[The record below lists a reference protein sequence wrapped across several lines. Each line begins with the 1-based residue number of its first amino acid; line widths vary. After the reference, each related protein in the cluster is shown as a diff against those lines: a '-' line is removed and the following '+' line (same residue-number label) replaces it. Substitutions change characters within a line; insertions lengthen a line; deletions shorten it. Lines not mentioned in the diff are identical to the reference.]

1 MTENHHDRTFARA
14 SWTLL
19 AGCVLV
25 ACAAEGAARFV
36 LDGASKIQRRTVDE
50 YALAQTIGTDGCGRK
65 HVLLVGNSLLD
76 EDVRFD
82 RVRAA
87 LADGWDARRFVIEQ
101 TFYYDWYYGLKRLF
115 HEGARPDVVVVMLSS
130 RQWIR
135 TDVRG
140 DYSAHYLI
148 RTTDLLDAARDLNMN
163 ATQTTNLVVA
173 NTSKFWGARAEI
185 RNFLLGRMM
194 PDLGALMNF
203 SSVVDSRPLTA
214 AEVESIAAERI
225 ARLNELTDS
234 YGARLV
240 VLMPVLLETKNA
252 WLGMLNAAER
262 NQVTALMP
270 AAQGSF
276 ARHLYRDAGFHLNPT
291 GAAAF
296 TDKLIPEL
304 QKTLTQW
311 SRRTRAADDDKRP
324 GHQPV
329 IEASLPFASDRHD

>member
-1 MTENHHDRTFARA
+1 MTENQHARTFARA

-25 ACAAEGAARFV
+25 ACAAEGAARFL
-36 LDGASKIQRRTVDE
+36 LDRVSKIQRRTADE
-50 YALAQTIGTDGCGRK
+50 YALAQSIGTDGCGRK
-65 HVLLVGNSLLD
+65 HVLVVGNSLLG

-87 LADGWDARRFVIEQ
+87 LADDWDARRFVIEQ
-101 TFYYDWYYGLKRLF
+101 TFYYDWYYGLRRLF
-115 HEGARPDVVVVMLSS
+115 REGARPDVVVLMLSS

-135 TDVRG
+135 SDVRG

-148 RTTDLLDAARDLNMN
+148 DRADLLDAARELNLN

-173 NTSKFWGARAEI
+173 NTSKFWGARAEM

-203 SSVVDSRPLTA
+203 SSVVDHSTLMA
-214 AEVESIAAERI
+214 EEVEPIAAERI

-240 VLMPVLLETKNA
+240 MLMPVTLDTGKGTG
-252 WLGMLNAAER
+252 WLGILRAAER
-262 NQVTALMP
+262 ERVTALMP
-270 AAQGSF
+270 AASGSF
-276 ARHLYRDAGFHLNPT
+276 PRHLYRDAGFHLNPT

-296 TDKLIPEL
+296 TDKLIPAL
-304 QKTLTQW
+304 QKTLN
-311 SRRTRAADDDKRP
+311 SVLAALARNA
-324 GHQPV
+324 G
-329 IEASLPFASDRHD
+329 

>member
-1 MTENHHDRTFARA
+1 MTENHHARTFARA
-14 SWTLL
+14 SWVLL

-36 LDGASKIQRRTVDE
+36 LDRVSKIQRRTVDE
-50 YALAQTIGTDGCGRK
+50 YALARSIGTDACGRK
-65 HVLLVGNSLLD
+65 HVLVVGNSLLE

-82 RVRAA
+82 RLRAA
-87 LADGWDARRFVIEQ
+87 LADDWDARRFVIEQ

-135 TDVRG
+135 SEIRG
-140 DYSAHYLI
+140 DYSAQYLMD
-148 RTTDLLDAARDLNMN
+148 TPDLLDAAHDLNLN

-194 PDLGALMNF
+194 PDLGGLMN
-203 SSVVDSRPLTA
+203 SSSAVDPFDVTA
-214 AEVESIAAERI
+214 AEVEAIAAGRI

-240 VLMPVLLETKNA
+240 VLLPVLLDKKNNNA

-262 NQVTALMP
+262 QRVAALMP
-270 AAQGSF
+270 AASGSF
-276 ARHLYRDAGFHLNPT
+276 PRHLYRDAGFHLNPK
-291 GAAAF
+291 GAAQF
-296 TDKLIPEL
+296 TDMLIPEL
-304 QKTLTQW
+304 QKTLNSVLATLA
-311 SRRTRAADDDKRP
+311 RNV
-324 GHQPV
+324 G
-329 IEASLPFASDRHD
+329 

>member
-1 MTENHHDRTFARA
+1 MTENHDARTFTRA
-14 SWTLL
+14 SWVLL

-25 ACAAEGAARFV
+25 ACAAEGTARFV
-36 LDGASKIQRRTVDE
+36 LDRVSKIQRRTVDE
-50 YALAQTIGTDGCGRK
+50 YALAQTIGADACGRK
-65 HVLLVGNSLLD
+65 HVLLIGNSLLE

-87 LADGWDARRFVIEQ
+87 LADDWDARRFVIEQ

-135 TDVRG
+135 SEIRG
-140 DYSAHYLI
+140 DYSAQYLMD
-148 RTTDLLDAARDLNMN
+148 TPDLLDAARDLNLN

-194 PDLGALMNF
+194 PDLGGLMN
-203 SSVVDSRPLTA
+203 SSSAVDPFDVTA
-214 AEVESIAAERI
+214 AEVEAIAAERI

-240 VLMPVLLETKNA
+240 VLLPVLLDKKNNNA

-262 NQVTALMP
+262 QRVAALMP
-270 AAQGSF
+270 APSGSF
-276 ARHLYRDAGFHLNPT
+276 PLHLYRDAGFHLNPT
-291 GAAAF
+291 GAAQF
-296 TDKLIPEL
+296 TDMLIPEL
-304 QKTLTQW
+304 QKTLNSVLATLA
-311 SRRTRAADDDKRP
+311 RNV
-324 GHQPV
+324 G
-329 IEASLPFASDRHD
+329 

>member
-1 MTENHHDRTFARA
+1 MTENPRARTFARA

-25 ACAAEGAARFV
+25 ACAAEGGARFA
-36 LDGASKIQRRTVDE
+36 LDRASKIQRRTVDE
-50 YALAQTIGTDGCGRK
+50 YALAQSIGADACGRK
-65 HVLLVGNSLLD
+65 HVLLVGNSLLE

-87 LADGWDARRFVIEQ
+87 LADDWDARRFVIEQ

-115 HEGARPDVVVVMLSS
+115 REGARPDVVVVMLSS

-135 TDVRG
+135 TEVRG
-140 DYSAHYLI
+140 DYSAQYLMD
-148 RTTDLLDAARDLNMN
+148 TPDLLDAARDLNLN

-194 PDLGALMNF
+194 PDLGALMN
-203 SSVVDSRPLTA
+203 SSSAVDPYDVTA
-214 AEVESIAAERI
+214 AEVEAIAAERI

-234 YGARLV
+234 HGARLV
-240 VLMPVLLETKNA
+240 VLLPVLLDKKNNDA

-262 NQVTALMP
+262 QRVTALMP
-270 AAQGSF
+270 AASGSF
-276 ARHLYRDAGFHLNPT
+276 PRHLYRDAGFHLNPT

-304 QKTLTQW
+304 QKTLNSMLATLA
-311 SRRTRAADDDKRP
+311 RNAR
-324 GHQPV
+324 
-329 IEASLPFASDRHD
+329 